1 MKGCALMNLKGRSF
15 LTLKDFTPAEIEYL
29 LDLAAKLKADKKK
42 GITGNSLKGK
52 NIALIFEKP
61 STRTRCSFTVACV
74 DEGGHPEYLGKDD
87 IQLGYKESVED
98 TARVLG
104 RMFDGI
110 EFRGFKQ
117 ENVEKLAKYS
127 KVPVWNGLTDTYHPT
142 QILADMLT
150 MKEQFG
156 YLKGLN
162 FVYVGDGRNNM
173 GNSLMIGCTK
183 MGINITILAPKQ
195 LWPVSELV
203 DQCNEYAKESGSKLT
218 LTEDIQ
224 AVKGADVI
232 YTDVWCSMGE
242 EDKAAERIALL
253 QPYQVNSKLIAMTEN
268 VKTIFMHC
276 LPAVKGKEV
285 TEEVFEAN
293 ADVVFDEAENRMHT
307 IKAVMVATLGNFQ
320 D

>member
-1 MKGCALMNLKGRSF
+1 MDLYGRSF
-15 LTLKDFTPAEIEYL
+15 LTLKDFTPEEIDHL
-29 LDLAAKLKADKKK
+29 LNLAAKLKADKKK

-61 STRTRCSFTVACV
+61 STRTRCAFTVACI

-162 FVYVGDGRNNM
+162 FVYAGDGRNNM
-173 GNSLMIGCTK
+173 ANSLMIGLTK
-183 MGINITILAPKQ
+183 MGINITILAPKE
-195 LWPVSELV
+195 LWPQEELV
-203 DQCNEYAKESGSKLT
+203 KLCKEYGEKSGAELNI
-218 LTEDIQ
+218 TEDIQ

-242 EDKAAERIALL
+242 EDKASERIALL
-253 QPYQVNSKLIAMTEN
+253 QPYQVNAKLIAMTEN
-268 VKTIFMHC
+268 EKTICMHC
-276 LPAVKGKEV
+276 LPAVKGNEV

-293 ADVVFDEAENRMHT
+293 ADVIFDEAENRMHT
-307 IKAVMVATLGNFQ
+307 IKAVMVATLGNSSTV
-320 D
+320 